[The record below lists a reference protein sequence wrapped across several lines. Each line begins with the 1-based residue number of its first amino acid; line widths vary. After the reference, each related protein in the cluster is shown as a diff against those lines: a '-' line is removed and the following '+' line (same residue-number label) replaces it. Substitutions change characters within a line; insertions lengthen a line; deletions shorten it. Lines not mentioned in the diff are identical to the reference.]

1 MIEVGKLG
9 RTMGVNGGIRL
20 HVSSDFPEIFY
31 QDIDFFIQREG
42 LLNDYLKVRIKSF
55 ENGIVSFFGFESLES
70 AKSLRNARLSVA
82 LEDTRKF
89 CSLKEGEAFWFDVIG
104 CEIIEEGECLGVV
117 KEIERIV
124 NLDYL
129 IIDTYADTHARG
141 KKLPKTFMLPYIPR
155 YILKA
160 SFEEKKIF
168 TQGAREIWLAS

>member
-9 RTMGVNGGIRL
+9 RTIGVNGGLKL
-20 HVSSDFPEIFY
+20 HIFSDFPEIFH

-42 LLNDYLKVRIKSF
+42 LLNDCLKVRIKSF
-55 ENGIVSFFGFESLES
+55 ENGVVSFYGFESLES
-70 AKSLRNARLSVA
+70 AKGLRNAYLSVA

-104 CEIIEEGECLGVV
+104 CEIIEEGECLGIVQ
-117 KEIERIV
+117 EIERIAD
-124 NLDYL
+124 LDYF
-129 IIDTYADTHARG
+129 IIDAHTKG
-141 KKLPKTFMLPYIPR
+141 EKLPKTFMLPYIPR

-160 SFEEKKIF
+160 SFKEKKIF